1 MNFRTWAVA
10 LVCLSAPGL
19 ALAQAKTAQPA
30 DFIVAVVN
38 SDPITNAE
46 VRAEVLRVTKQ
57 LEQARQPVPAPEE
70 LRKRVL
76 ERFINDR
83 AQLQVARDMGIRVDE
98 ASIDLAEQAVARQ
111 NQVDVAEL
119 HTRLAKDG
127 IDLEAF
133 RRQLRDQQM
142 LSRLHERE
150 IESRIRI
157 SEQDI
162 DRYLQEQQA
171 NNTDPFSKEINL
183 AQILIAVP
191 EKASA
196 EQAAMIFL
204 QAQKL
209 LERILNGEEFERLVT
224 EVSAADRSKGGQ
236 LGLRR
241 ADRYPPSFVQATA
254 KLDVG
259 AVSDIVRSGA
269 GFHILKVIEKR
280 TPEVL
285 TKTVVQT
292 RARHILLRPSA
303 QLTQTAALAQLADFK
318 KRILA
323 GRATF
328 ESLARQYSQDSSAP
342 DGGDL
347 GWAQPGMFVPEFEET
362 MDRLAENEIG
372 NPLVSRFGAHLIQVV
387 ERRRVD
393 LSPRELRELV
403 RNQLRALR
411 YEEAFTTWAQ
421 DIRARAFVDMR
432 EAPSL

>member
-1 MNFRTWAVA
+1 MNFRTWALA
-10 LVCLSAPGL
+10 LACLSAPLL
-19 ALAQAKTAQPA
+19 AFAQAKPAQQA

-46 VRAEVLRVTKQ
+46 VRAEVQRVTKQ

-83 AQLQVARDMGIRVDE
+83 AQLQVARDIGIRVDD
-98 ASIDLAEQAVARQ
+98 ASVDLAEQAVARQ
-111 NQVDVAEL
+111 HQVDVAEL

-127 IDLEAF
+127 IDLDAF

-142 LSRLHERE
+142 LTRLRERD

-162 DRYLQEQQA
+162 DRYLQDQQA

-196 EQAAMIFL
+196 EQTAMIFI

-209 LERILNGEEFERLVT
+209 LERLLNGEDFESLVT
-224 EVSAADRSKGGQ
+224 EVSAADRTKGGQ

-254 KLDVG
+254 KLNVG

-280 TPEVL
+280 SPAVL

-303 QLTQTAALAQLADFK
+303 QLTQVAALAQLADFK
-318 KRILA
+318 KRILM

-328 ESLARQYSQDSSAP
+328 QSLAREHSQDSSGP
-342 DGGDL
+342 EGGDL
-347 GWAQPGMFVPEFEET
+347 GWAQPGMFVPEFEEA
-362 MDRLAENEIG
+362 MDRLAEDEISL
-372 NPLVSRFGAHLIQVV
+372 PLVSRFGVHLIQVV

-393 LSPRELRELV
+393 LSPRELRESV

-421 DIRARAFVDMR
+421 DIRARAFVEMR
-432 EAPSL
+432 EAPTP